1 MENIGVKNFQKWDMI
16 WEYLQAKLS
25 KKVSYLL
32 EDKIRDKAFFN
43 ILAQT
48 ENQVYFQ
55 TLNNLKKHNYGEHF

>member
-16 WEYLQAKLS
+16 WEHLLAKLS
-25 KKVSYLL
+25 KKVNYLL

>member
-16 WEYLQAKLS
+16 WEQLQVKLS
-25 KKVSYLL
+25 KKVSYPL
-32 EDKIRDKAFFN
+32 EDKIRDKTFFN

-55 TLNNLKKHNYGEHF
+55 TLNNLKNNYG

>member
-16 WEYLQAKLS
+16 WEQLQVKLS
-25 KKVSYLL
+25 KKVSYPL

-48 ENQVYFQ
+48 ENRVYFQ
-55 TLNNLKKHNYGEHF
+55 TLNNLKK

>member
-16 WEYLQAKLS
+16 WEHLQAKLS

-43 ILAQT
+43 ILAHT

>member
-1 MENIGVKNFQKWDMI
+1 MENIGVKNFQKWDII
-16 WEYLQAKLS
+16 WERLQVKLS
-25 KKVSYLL
+25 KKVSYNL

-55 TLNNLKKHNYGEHF
+55 TLNNLKNNYG